1 MLDHMD
7 MDDNE
12 LCFKIVDTIYS
23 GIVNHVKKVSIK
35 AIYERYRDDVD
46 ADILFRILKDKVKY
60 NSLLAGFV
68 KAIPNAD
75 PELFEEKFKIIG
87 YRNNSEI
94 RRAVFKYR
102 SMFDIIED
110 LSNKLSDFVYNNEWV
125 GGIDNDKDRI
135 YIKFMYGL
143 FCWWWS
149 LYSAFG
155 CTFYDDMH
163 DRHIITIESEE
174 NNLNEEEIDI
184 ITYHELGHIYY
195 GDNDPDGPN
204 GPDEEYVDDENTVN
218 FDMFCHIIREE
229 RANHFAITCGK
240 SFGYGNVAPDKV
252 NVDDMRFLL
261 KQGA

>member
-7 MDDNE
+7 DSE
-12 LCFKIVDTIYS
+12 FCFEIVNIIYS
-23 GIVNHVKKVSIK
+23 GIVNHVKKVSVK
-35 AIYERYRDDVD
+35 APFERYRDENDSD
-46 ADILFRILKDKVKY
+46 LFNLILKDKVKY

-68 KAIPNAD
+68 KAIPYID
-75 PELFEEKFKIIG
+75 PELFEKKFKIIG

-102 SMFDIIED
+102 SMIDTIEV
-110 LSNKLSDFVYNNEWV
+110 LSNKLSDFVYNNEWIGNV
-125 GGIDNDKDRI
+125 DNDKDRI

-155 CTFYDDMH
+155 CTLYDDMH

-174 NNLNEEEIDI
+174 NNLTNEEIDI

-204 GPDEEYVDDENTVN
+204 GPDEECVDYTI
-218 FDMFCHIIREE
+218 FCNIIREE

-240 SFGYGNVAPDKV
+240 SFGYGNVKPDKV
-252 NVDDMRFLL
+252 SVDDMRFLL
-261 KQGA
+261 KQGI

>member
-7 MDDNE
+7 DRE
-12 LCFKIVDTIYS
+12 FCFKIVDIIYS
-23 GIVNHVKKVSIK
+23 GIVNHVKKVSVK
-35 AIYERYRDDVD
+35 ALFERYRDEND
-46 ADILFRILKDKVKY
+46 AGLFNLILIDKEKY

-68 KAIPNAD
+68 KAIPYID

-102 SMFDIIED
+102 SMLDTIED
-110 LSNKLSDFVYNNEWV
+110 LSNKLSDFVYNNEWS
-125 GGIDNDKDRI
+125 GNIDNDKDRI

-174 NNLNEEEIDI
+174 SNLTDEEIDI

-204 GPDEEYVDDENTVN
+204 GPDEEYVDDDDTVSFNT
-218 FDMFCHIIREE
+218 FCHIIREE

-252 NVDDMRFLL
+252 SVDDMRFLL
-261 KQGA
+261 KQGI